1 MSRATFR
8 LVLLVSCA
16 HALVHVFELS
26 LPSVEQMIG
35 DEFHVGR
42 DQTGMLGTA
51 WRLPFGLG
59 ALLAGWLADRFGSK
73 RMLLVY
79 LVGCSGM
86 ALLAY
91 RAPSLAALFAAM
103 FGMGCFASVYH
114 PAGLA
119 LISTETTAENRPAAL
134 GWHGVLGSIGIA
146 AAPLLAAVVFHTGAV
161 TWRQYYALIVIPA
174 IVIAGLLLFSLK
186 RTPTRAERTT
196 DVTRKPAAGGEARW
210 GAFLLLVVI
219 GMSMGFTYAAFM
231 HFLPRYLNRAGMK
244 PPDVSAEAFRNYL
257 TAFVLLF
264 AAIGQG
270 VAGKIARPGRLEP
283 LFASILFASAPPLVW
298 MSLADGQ
305 ARLWAACTLAL
316 VHFMNQPVYNSLI
329 AEYVPRARRSL
340 GYGFSYTLCFG
351 IGGLGPT
358 YAGLMKDDRWTY
370 GGLAVFAAIGGLLA
384 LALVRWRKL
393 APAR

>member
-1 MSRATFR
+1 MNRATFR

-26 LPSVEQMIG
+26 LPSVELMIG
-35 DEFHVGR
+35 EEFHVGR

-79 LVGCSGM
+79 LGGCSGM
-86 ALLAY
+86 ALLAHW
-91 RAPSLAALFAAM
+91 APSLAALFAVM

-119 LISTETTAENRPAAL
+119 LISTETDAENRPAAL

-146 AAPLLAAVVFHTGAV
+146 AAPFLAALVFHTGTV
-161 TWRQYYALIVIPA
+161 TWRQYYAMLVIPA
-174 IVIAGLLLFSLK
+174 VVIACLLLFSLK
-186 RTPTRAERTT
+186 QPPKSAERRA
-196 DVTRKPAAGGEARW
+196 DSTRKPATGSEARW

-231 HFLPRYLNRAGMK
+231 HFLPRYLDRVDMNS
-244 PPDVSAEAFRNYL
+244 PNVSAESFRNYL

-283 LFASILFASAPPLVW
+283 LFALILFATVPPLVW
-298 MSLADGQ
+298 MSLAEGQ
-305 ARLWAACTLAL
+305 TRLWAACSLAL

-329 AEYVPRARRSL
+329 AEYVPRERRSL

-358 YAGLMKDDRWTY
+358 YAGFMKDDRWTY
-370 GGLAVFAAIGGLLA
+370 GGLAVIAAIGGLLA
-384 LALVRWRKL
+384 LALVRCRTTTF
-393 APAR
+393 AR